1 MLRLDDLYLDSFEI
15 KDVKTLH
22 GDHLSRAIG
31 KPGEVTHKFSFLI
44 SNCFVP
50 LGRIAGQDG
59 KTKFTIENASRT
71 RIVLADTYVPVLSTL
86 GHSLMFRVSSK
97 IHILGSFQ
105 NIKVARDAIVSLILG
120 SPPGKVY
127 AGLRTVSSRMKQ
139 RAF

>member
-1 MLRLDDLYLDSFEI
+1 MRTSKHTKDISSLQKGADFVKAFALGFDVNDSIALLRLDDLYLDTFEI

-31 KPGEVTHKFSFLI
+31 
-44 SNCFVP
+44 
-50 LGRIAGQDG
+50 RIAGHDG

-71 RIVLADTYVPVLSTL
+71 RIVLADT
-86 GHSLMFRVSSK
+86 K

-105 NIKVARDAIVSLILG
+105 NIKVARDAVVSLILG

-127 AGLRTVSSRMKQ
+127 ASLRTVASRMKQ
-139 RAF
+139 RAL